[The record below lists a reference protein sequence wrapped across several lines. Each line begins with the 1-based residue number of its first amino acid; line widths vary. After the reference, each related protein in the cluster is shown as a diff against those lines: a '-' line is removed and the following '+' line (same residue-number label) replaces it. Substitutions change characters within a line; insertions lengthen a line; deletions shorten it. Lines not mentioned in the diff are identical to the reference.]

1 MGFLNYLLVKT
12 KDTRQK
18 KYIYI
23 LSPLRDIASLEKP
36 HLAFS
41 FFHTFACKIIIRGES

>member
-18 KYIYI
+18 KNI